1 MKHEQ
6 IKHFPLD
13 VCLMLIWND
22 VLQIQF
28 EFNIFHERQD
38 AVCGRG
44 VGGEWKIRLNFIVIL
59 SWTAPR
65 IKPGMLYMAWTYEPQ
80 KRSPRGKTGE
90 MSCEIL
96 QQRRERSVIG
106 GVKLRLV
113 EMASHDQ
120 LIANTPA
127 SIHELRSTN
136 QTLCLNNLLICSTPP
151 CRSTRK
157 ITAQTMTSQYGQV
170 AFSTKTALT
179 TNHRQTFHSWKTAVL
194 GNWVAAPNRRHTS
207 AHVPEPRSPLLQR
220 KNTTSLRHP
229 FPSSQV
235 YTRRTCCR
243 HVHQTMWV
251 LQCKW

>member
-1 MKHEQ
+1 
-6 IKHFPLD
+6 
-13 VCLMLIWND
+13 MLIWND

-28 EFNIFHERQD
+28 EFNISHERQD
-38 AVCGRG
+38 AVCGG
-44 VGGEWKIRLNFIVIL
+44 GGGEWKIRLNFIVIL

-65 IKPGMLYMAWTYEPQ
+65 IKPGMLYIAWTYEPQ
-80 KRSPRGKTGE
+80 KISPRGKTGE

-113 EMASHDQ
+113 EMTSHDQ
-120 LIANTPA
+120 LIANTQNVSPA

-157 ITAQTMTSQYGQV
+157 ITAQTMTSQYWQV

-194 GNWVAAPNRRHTS
+194 GNWVAAPNRKHTS
-207 AHVPEPRSPLLQR
+207 AHVPEPRSPLLQH

-229 FPSSQV
+229 FPSSRV

>member
-1 MKHEQ
+1 
-6 IKHFPLD
+6 
-13 VCLMLIWND
+13 
-22 VLQIQF
+22 
-28 EFNIFHERQD
+28 
-38 AVCGRG
+38 
-44 VGGEWKIRLNFIVIL
+44 
-59 SWTAPR
+59 
-65 IKPGMLYMAWTYEPQ
+65 MAWTYEPQ
-80 KRSPRGKTGE
+80 KISSRGKTGE

-113 EMASHDQ
+113 EMTSHDQ
-120 LIANTPA
+120 LIANTQNVSPA
-127 SIHELRSTN
+127 SVHELRSTN
-136 QTLCLNNLLICSTPP
+136 QPLCLNNLLICSTPP

-194 GNWVAAPNRRHTS
+194 GNWVAAPNRKHTS
-207 AHVPEPRSPLLQR
+207 AHVPEPRSPLLQH

-235 YTRRTCCR
+235 YTRRHVADTCTKRCESCNASGKNR
-243 HVHQTMWV
+243 EKAWRGDFSLNSACYTMVQTVEQRAQGRWPV
-251 LQCKW
+251 SLKAKKHKK